1 MMGRNYTACSVCDL
15 LQASCLYERSADL
28 TDGAILAHAMNAPG
42 AEQRLNA
49 SCILLYGR
57 LLGLPAEL
65 AEHIYLSRTL
75 YHAPQGR
82 DTRLQVIWLLLM
94 AHELVHVRQARTLS
108 AGPLR
113 PLRFGLWAGLRYARS
128 FLRHGRRAYAEAAF
142 EREAES
148 GRDALKELLKRT
160 GGIHPQHPIV
170 AWCME
175 DRQEELRQW
184 LAEQLPG

>member
-1 MMGRNYTACSVCDL
+1 
-15 LQASCLYERSADL
+15 
-28 TDGAILAHAMNAPG
+28 MNAPG
-42 AEQRLNA
+42 AEQRLNP

-57 LLGLPAEL
+57 LLGLPAELLGRVRVFPRDRNWLHAPWYGDAPGGAMVL

-82 DTRLQVIWLLLM
+82 DSRLHLSWLLLM
-94 AHELVHVRQARTLS
+94 AHELVHVRQARSLS
-108 AGPLR
+108 PGPLR
-113 PLRFGLWAGLRYARS
+113 PLRFGVWAGLRYARS

-148 GRDALKELLKRT
+148 GRDALKELLTRT

-184 LAEQLPG
+184 LAAHLPG

>member
-1 MMGRNYTACSVCDL
+1 
-15 LQASCLYERSADL
+15 
-28 TDGAILAHAMNAPG
+28 MNAPS
-42 AEQRLNA
+42 AEQRLNP

-57 LLGLPAEL
+57 LLGLPAELLGRVRLFPRDRNWLHAPWYGDAPGGAMVL

-82 DTRLQVIWLLLM
+82 DRTLHLSWLLLM
-94 AHELVHVRQARTLS
+94 AHELVHVRQARSLS
-108 AGPLR
+108 PGPLR
-113 PLRFGLWAGLRYARS
+113 PLRFGVWAGLRYARS

-148 GRDALKELLKRT
+148 GRDALKELLTRT

-175 DRQEELRQW
+175 DRQEELQQW
-184 LAEQLPG
+184 LAAHMPG